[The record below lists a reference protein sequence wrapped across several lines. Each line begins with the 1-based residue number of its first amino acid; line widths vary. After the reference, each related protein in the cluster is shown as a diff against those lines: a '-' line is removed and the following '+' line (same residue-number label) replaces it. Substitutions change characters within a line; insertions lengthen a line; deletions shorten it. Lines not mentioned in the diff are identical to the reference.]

1 MKILM
6 ISDTHGNDLF
16 ITTLIAVAKQHDLVI
31 HLGDDYQDAQLLID
45 HEVPVIRVPGTWTAE
60 YQNSMIDNRRFDE
73 FLGWRLFLTHTP
85 SVDARDLPDD
95 IDPKRVIQN
104 EEADIFCHGHTHRP
118 MISEDHGVTVLNP
131 GHLTAFVDRGYR
143 ASFATLELSTT
154 DCNISI
160 IDFENGDVVDS
171 KQFTKY

>member
-1 MKILM
+1 MNILM

-16 ITTLIAVAKQHDLVI
+16 IRTLMPVAKDYDLVI

-45 HEVPVIRVPGTWTAE
+45 YEVSVIRVPGTWTSE
-60 YQNSMIDNRRFDE
+60 YQN
-73 FLGWRLFLTHTP
+73 P

-95 IDPKRVIQN
+95 IDPKTVIN
-104 EEADIFCHGHTHRP
+104 NKEADIFCHGHTHRP
-118 MISEDHGVTVLNP
+118 MISEQNGVTVLNP

-143 ASFATLELSTT
+143 ASFATLELSVT

-160 IDFENGDVVDS
+160 IDFENGDTVDS
-171 KQFTKY
+171 KQLTKH